1 MKKEVGR
8 PKKTINKKKSAK
20 VFVNLTENQKNKLM
34 QLAEEEDMSLSQ
46 LCVKS
51 LKKLGYI

>member
-1 MKKEVGR
+1 VKKQVGR

-34 QLAEEEDMSLSQ
+34 QFAEAEDLSLSQ

-51 LKKLGYI
+51 LKKSGYI

>member
-1 MKKEVGR
+1 VKKQAGR
-8 PKKTINKKKSAK
+8 PKKIVNKKKSAK
-20 VFVNLTENQKNKLM
+20 VFVNLTEEQKNKLIL
-34 QLAEEEDMSLSQ
+34 LAEEEDLSMSQ